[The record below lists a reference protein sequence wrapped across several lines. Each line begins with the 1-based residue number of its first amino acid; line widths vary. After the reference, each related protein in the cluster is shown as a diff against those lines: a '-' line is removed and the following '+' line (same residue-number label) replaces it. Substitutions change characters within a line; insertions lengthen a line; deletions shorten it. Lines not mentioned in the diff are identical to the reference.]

1 LFVDLIRSAR
11 PRHWVKNVFVLA
23 APLFSGHLFLQ
34 PDLTRALIALGL
46 FIAVSS
52 AIYLINDI
60 TDREQDRLHPLKAS
74 RPIASGRLR
83 PTVAG
88 FVAGILLLT
97 SVVAAYGLAPGF
109 AYILGGY
116 ALIHLAYSVWLKKLV
131 LLDVLAIAA
140 GFLLRAIG
148 GAVAV
153 DVVISTWFVLCTFTL
168 TLLLATVKRRQELIE
183 LGESASQH
191 RHALEG
197 YDVAYL
203 DQVVSILTA
212 ASIVCYALYAVGIGE
227 SASAQGHMEWTVPLV
242 IYGILRYL
250 YIVRRLDIGGDPT
263 ALLWRD
269 RPLQLTVL
277 LWGALS
283 SGLIYAG
290 I

>member
-1 LFVDLIRSAR
+1 M
-11 PRHWVKNVFVLA
+11 KNVFVLA

-74 RPIASGRLR
+74 RPIASGRLT

-197 YDVAYL
+197 YDVA
-203 DQVVSILTA
+203 
-212 ASIVCYALYAVGIGE
+212 
-227 SASAQGHMEWTVPLV
+227 
-242 IYGILRYL
+242 
-250 YIVRRLDIGGDPT
+250 
-263 ALLWRD
+263 
-269 RPLQLTVL
+269 
-277 LWGALS
+277 
-283 SGLIYAG
+283 
-290 I
+290 